1 MVEQVILA
9 SPKVARRYDMATL
22 EKAYTLAE
30 VDMQL
35 EFLTNILE
43 YSENSDRE
51 KCLIEIDV
59 WLDRRIEVV
68 GKYAD

>member
-1 MVEQVILA
+1 
-9 SPKVARRYDMATL
+9 MATL